1 MYTRSAWRPR
11 DDRRQVTTDPDCL
24 FCGIVAGDIPADVVR
39 RDERTVAFRDIAPQ
53 APLHVLIVPRH
64 HIVNAS
70 TVGPDDAEDV
80 LALLVAARA
89 VADAEGLGG
98 EDRGYRLAFNVG
110 HDASNTVPHLH
121 LHVLGGRSFDW
132 PPG

>member
-1 MYTRSAWRPR
+1 L
-11 DDRRQVTTDPDCL
+11 TTDPDCL
-24 FCGIVAGDIPADVVR
+24 FCGIVAGDVPADVVR

-53 APLHVLIVPRH
+53 APVHVLIVPRNH
-64 HIVNAS
+64 LVNAS

-80 LALLVAARA
+80 LALLVAAKA
-89 VADAEGLGG
+89 VADAEGIGG

-110 HDASNTVPHLH
+110 PDASNTVPHLH
-121 LHVLGGRSFDW
+121 LHLLGGRSFDW